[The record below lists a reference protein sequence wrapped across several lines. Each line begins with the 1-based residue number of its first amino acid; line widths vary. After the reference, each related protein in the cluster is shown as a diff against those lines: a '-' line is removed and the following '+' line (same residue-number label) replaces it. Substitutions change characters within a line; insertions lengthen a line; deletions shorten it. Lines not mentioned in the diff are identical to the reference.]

1 MALASLESAI
11 VRLEV
16 FPEDGEVDFIRA
28 VVDPAVTGGLA
39 ANVLRLHG
47 CANQVRERMSTD
59 NWHVFNRLP
68 QRLPGKE
75 ASVGSALES
84 LDEIMLACVSLA
96 GFAMD
101 DMTRD
106 ESWEFLLLG
115 RRLERLAHVAGL
127 VAHVLSL
134 PASERG
140 DALEWLLEAGNSIV
154 TFRARYRRA
163 PELLPVLHL
172 VVFDTSNPHAVAFQ
186 LREVL

>member
-39 ANVLRLHG
+39 ANVDRLHA

-59 NWHVFNRLP
+59 NWHVLNRLA
-68 QRLPGKE
+68 QRLPGPE
-75 ASVGSALES
+75 GTLGAALES
-84 LDEIMLACVSLA
+84 LDDIMLACVSLA

-115 RRLERLAHVAGL
+115 RRLERLAHLASVVAF
-127 VAHVLSL
+127 VLEC
-134 PASERG
+134 ARAER
-140 DALEWLLEAGNSIV
+140 DEALEWLLEAANSI
-154 TFRARYRRA
+154 
-163 PELLPVLHL
+163 
-172 VVFDTSNPHAVAFQ
+172 
-186 LREVL
+186 